1 LQDLSA
7 FIYKYY
13 HSLLI
18 CRKWYDFFTSCQP
31 EMRAFDPRFLQSY
44 KEIEYQ
50 LSMTSFLRYK
60 LVEFCVLLSRIR

>member
-1 LQDLSA
+1 
-7 FIYKYY
+7 
-13 HSLLI
+13 
-18 CRKWYDFFTSCQP
+18 
-31 EMRAFDPRFLQSY
+31 MRAFDPRFLQSY